1 MEYIC
6 VVCPN
11 SCRLSVED
19 ADGEIRVSGNQ
30 CARGVAYGRAERVNP
45 TRMLTCTMVLRGGPI
60 KRLPVISS
68 AEIPKTMMSQCLD
81 TLYRIK
87 VNAPVKMGDI
97 IVSDICGAGVD
108 IVAARSVDKTD
119 ANKVDKEVIY
129 G

>member
-1 MEYIC
+1 
-6 VVCPN
+6 
-11 SCRLSVED
+11 
-19 ADGEIRVSGNQ
+19 
-30 CARGVAYGRAERVNP
+30 
-45 TRMLTCTMVLRGGPI
+45 MVLRGGPI